1 MKFFFN
7 FFHEILTYIFT
18 HKSAIHAAIEKSYTD
33 IVQLVLK
40 CPNVDINARMILIL
54 IFFHT
59 ISNNF
64 FFLIKFQN
72 HQIFHKVFL

>member
-54 IFFHT
+54 IFFFIQFQT
-59 ISNNF
+59 TF
-64 FFLIKFQN
+64 FFL
-72 HQIFHKVFL
+72 